1 MHTQRDTEGSQ
12 GEVETPG
19 EPDTAEE
26 IKDTGSRAQSK
37 ASKNKTER
45 LLTQRPRHNRKI
57 REDTRE
63 ARPNQR
69 VKY

>member
-1 MHTQRDTEGSQ
+1 MHIQRDTQGNQ

-26 IKDTGSRAQSK
+26 IKDTGSK
-37 ASKNKTER
+37 ARTQKNKTER

-69 VKY
+69 IKY